1 MTWRE
6 ISADQVDGLR
16 NPLIIDVRSPS
27 EHEAERIL
35 ESVNIP
41 LLSDHERA
49 IVGTI
54 YKQEGEMVARRHA
67 VKLISPKIPTIIEQ
81 IVSLKRHG
89 QQLIVYCWRGGLR
102 SEAVASLLSVAGFD
116 CLRITGGYKAWR
128 AQVLKDLAKYELTDR
143 AIILNGHTGTG
154 KTELLQA
161 LKETGVQV
169 VDLENLANHRG
180 SVFGA
185 LGLGAQPSQKNFD
198 AALRKQ
204 LQALSPGPV
213 VLEAESRKIGR
224 LSIPDCVLSAI
235 RDGRSVLV
243 NGSLQRR
250 AERISGDYLRC
261 QSADGIEIEQAVE
274 LLGFLRERL
283 GAKMVAMIENMVRN
297 GQILEAVTLLL
308 TDYYDPLY
316 NKQIERARPFS
327 LEVNADDPSAAA
339 QILAAWVL
347 EVGNR
352 ESAILPQK

>member
-6 ISADQVDGLR
+6 IAADQVDGLR

-27 EHEAERIL
+27 EHDAERIL

-54 YKQEGEMVARRHA
+54 YKQEGEMVARRQA
-67 VKLISPKIPTIIEQ
+67 VKIISPKIPAIIDD

-89 QQLIVYCWRGGLR
+89 QPLVIYCWRGGLR
-102 SEAVASLLSVAGFD
+102 SEAVASLLSVAGID

-128 AQVLKDLAKYELTDR
+128 TQVLKDLAQCELTDR
-143 AIILNGHTGTG
+143 TVVLHGHTGTG
-154 KTELLQA
+154 KTEVLQA
-161 LKETGVQV
+161 LKELGVQV
-169 VDLENLANHRG
+169 IDLEQLANHRG

-185 LGLGAQPSQKNFD
+185 LGLGSQPSQKNFD
-198 AALRKQ
+198 AALRRELKE
-204 LQALSPGPV
+204 LKPGLV
-213 VLEAESRKIGR
+213 VFEAESRKIGKV
-224 LSIPDCVLSAI
+224 SIPDCVLHAI
-235 RDGRSVLV
+235 RDGKPVLV
-243 NGSLQRR
+243 NGSLLRR
-250 AERISGDYLRC
+250 SERIAADYLRC
-261 QSADGIEIEQAVE
+261 QSEDGVEIEQAVA
-274 LLGFLRERL
+274 LLGYLKERL
-283 GAKMVAMIENMVRN
+283 GAKMVAMIESMVRT

-327 LEVNADDPSAAA
+327 LEVDADDPIQAAKT
-339 QILAAWVL
+339 LAAWL
-347 EVGNR
+347 SEVGNR